1 MRHKWLPVSAGY
13 ATVCTHSP
21 VGGEEL
27 VHHYDSGV
35 LEVSM
40 PVRSVELHPYGPM
53 ALE

>member
-1 MRHKWLPVSAGY
+1 MASSVRWVCDS
-13 ATVCTHSP
+13 CTHSL
-21 VGGEEL
+21 VGGGEL

-35 LEVSM
+35 LEISM